1 MTDDPRRIRLIMEL
15 RRAGITD
22 TGVLSALERVPR
34 EEFVL
39 SNFSD
44 QAYENTALPI
54 EHGQT
59 ISQPYVVAFMTQAL
73 ALGPRMRVLEVGT
86 GSGYQAA
93 VLSRL
98 CRRVYT
104 VERYR
109 SLLRQAEGRF
119 RQLGLGNIVTRVAD
133 GYLGWPEQAPF
144 ERILVTAAAPAAPPA
159 LKEQLTV
166 GGIMVVPVGRSGANQ
181 EVVRI
186 RRSEEGYSCDRL
198 LPVRF
203 VPLVEGI
210 AETA

>member
-15 RRAGITD
+15 RRAGIAD

-73 ALGPRMRVLEVGT
+73 ALGPRMRVLEIGT

-119 RQLGLGNIVTRVAD
+119 RRLGLGNIVTKVGD
-133 GYLGWPEQAPF
+133 GYLGWPEQSPF
-144 ERILVTAAAPAAPPA
+144 ERILVTAAAPAAPRA

-166 GGIMVVPVGRSGANQ
+166 GGVMVVPVGRSGANQ

-186 RRSEEGYSCDRL
+186 RRGEEGYSCDRL

-203 VPLVEGI
+203 VPLVEGV

>member
-1 MTDDPRRIRLIMEL
+1 MEL
-15 RRAGITD
+15 RRAGIID

-39 SNFSD
+39 SNFGD

-73 ALGPRMRVLEVGT
+73 ALGPRMRVLEIGT

-93 VLSRL
+93 VLSGL

-119 RQLGLGNIVTRVAD
+119 RKLGIGNIVTRVGD
-133 GYLGWPEQAPF
+133 GYLGWPEQSPF
-144 ERILVTAAAPAAPPA
+144 ERILVTAAAPEAPRA
-159 LKEQLTV
+159 LKEQLAV
-166 GGIMVVPVGRSGANQ
+166 GGVMIVPVGRSGANQ
-181 EVVRI
+181 DVVRV

-210 AETA
+210 AEGA